1 MKTVLVVDDTP
12 DSIMVLCA
20 LLKGRYD
27 TRVAISGEAALRV
40 LGATPVDLVLL
51 DAVMPGM
58 DGYEACRRIRAN
70 PATAATPV
78 VFLTAQSAPED
89 AARAVAAGASGHLAK
104 PVEPALLLAMVER
117 HLGPAAP

>member
-20 LLKGRYD
+20 LLKGRCD

-40 LGATPVDLVLL
+40 LGAGPVDLVLL

-58 DGYEACRRIRAN
+58 DGYEVCRRIRAD
-70 PATAATPV
+70 PVTAAVPV
-78 VFLTAQSAPED
+78 VFLTAQSGPED
-89 AARAVAAGASGHLAK
+89 AARAVAAGASGHLVK
-104 PVEPALLLAMVER
+104 PVEPAMLLAMVER